1 MIVGNHAPG
10 FTANAFIN
18 GQVKSISLTDYPGK
32 WIILFF
38 YSGDFSF
45 V

>member
-1 MIVGNHAPG
+1 MIVGSNAPC
-10 FTANAFIN
+10 FTANALIN
-18 GQVKSISLTDYPGK
+18 GQTKSVALSDFPGK